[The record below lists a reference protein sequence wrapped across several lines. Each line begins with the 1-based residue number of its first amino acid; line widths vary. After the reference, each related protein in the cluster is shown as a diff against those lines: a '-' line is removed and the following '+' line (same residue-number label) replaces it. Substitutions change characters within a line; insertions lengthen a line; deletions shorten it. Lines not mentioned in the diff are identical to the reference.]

1 MSESVRSAQTL
12 WLAAKYVW
20 WTPPDV
26 VVSEGMP
33 RLVASVMEMG
43 TWEDAATLVECVGP
57 DLFREVLRSPPAGI
71 ISDR

>member
-1 MSESVRSAQTL
+1 MNESVRSAQTL

-33 RLVASVMEMG
+33 RLVASVMEMAHG
-43 TWEDAATLVECVGP
+43 KTPPRSSNAL
-57 DLFREVLRSPPAGI
+57 DLICLGKF
-71 ISDR
+71 